1 MVRKGTVR
9 ARQLACSRAEE
20 MRISRFLTNERVT
33 VAEIVEHCG
42 ERVRPLAVGRH
53 VLAIQDTTELN
64 FQCHSGRTH
73 GLGTVGNGRDA
84 GLFVHPVLALDAETG
99 ACLGLAGA
107 KLWLRRTGKAP
118 NYRDL
123 PIEAKESFRWLEGAE
138 MAKQALDLAAHVTVI
153 ADRESDIYE
162 EWVRLPDRRFDLLTR
177 ACRDRAIAGG
187 GSLFAFTDTLPLA
200 GRFRLELPARPG
212 KRAAREAE
220 MELRFGSVTIKRPRH
235 CSDRTAPE
243 TLTLRVVDVREAA
256 APENGDEAVHW
267 RLLTTHAIETVTDAI
282 VLVGWYRR
290 RWMIEQLNR
299 TLKSQGLDIEAS
311 QAESAEALLRLA
323 AIAIQVATRTLQL
336 VLARDGDGDG
346 QQPAQIAF
354 DPPEIQV
361 LTAILPTLEGKTA
374 KQQNPHI
381 PQSLAWAAWI
391 IARLGG
397 WKGYRS
403 EAPPGPITMHRGLV
417 QFNAITVGF
426 RLANQPRPYG

>member
-20 MRISRFLTNERVT
+20 VRISRFLANEQVT
-33 VAEIVEHCG
+33 VREMMEHCG
-42 ERVRPLAVGRH
+42 ARLGPLTAGRH

-64 FQCHSGRTH
+64 YQHHCGRTC

-84 GLFVHPVLALDAETG
+84 GLFLHPVLALDAETG
-99 ACLGLAGA
+99 ACLGLVGA
-107 KLWLRRTGKAP
+107 KLWLRKTAKAP

-123 PIEAKESFRWLEGAE
+123 RIEAKESFRWLEGAQ
-138 MAKQALDLAAHVTVI
+138 MAKQALDLAAHVTVV

-162 EWVRLPDRRFDLLTR
+162 EWVRLPDRCFDLLTR
-177 ACRDRAIAGG
+177 ACRDRAIVGG

-200 GRFRLELPARPG
+200 GRFHLELPARPG
-212 KRAAREAE
+212 KRAAREAK

-235 CSDRTAPE
+235 CSDRAAPE
-243 TLTLRVVDVREAA
+243 TLTLRIVDVREAT
-256 APENGDEAVHW
+256 PPDNGDEAVHW
-267 RLLTTHAIETVTDAI
+267 RLLTTHAVESAKDALA
-282 VLVGWYRR
+282 VVGWYRR

-299 TLKSQGLDIEAS
+299 TLKLQGLDIEAS

-336 VLARDGDGDG
+336 VLARDGTG

-361 LTAILPTLEGKTA
+361 LAALLPTLEGRTE
-374 KQQNPHI
+374 KQRNPHR

-403 EAPPGPITMHRGLV
+403 EAPPGPITMHRGIT
-417 QFNAITVGF
+417 QFNAIASGF
-426 RLANQPRPYG
+426 HLAQKPTPNG

>member
-1 MVRKGTVR
+1 
-9 ARQLACSRAEE
+9 
-20 MRISRFLTNERVT
+20 MRIARFLANERVT
-33 VAEIVEHCG
+33 VAEMMEDCG
-42 ERVRPLAVGRH
+42 ARLRPLAAGRH

-64 FQCHSGRTH
+64 YQHHSGRTR

-84 GLFVHPVLALDAETG
+84 GLFLHPVLALDAETG
-99 ACLGLAGA
+99 ACLGLVGA
-107 KLWLRRTGKAP
+107 KLWLRKTAKAP

-162 EWVRLPDRRFDLLTR
+162 EWARLPDRHFDLLTR
-177 ACRDRAIAGG
+177 ACRDRAIVGDG
-187 GSLFAFTDTLPLA
+187 CLFAFTDTMPVA

-220 MELRFGSVTIKRPRH
+220 MELRFGSVTIERPRN
-235 CSDRTAPE
+235 CSDRAAPK
-243 TLTLRVVDVREAA
+243 TLTLRVVDVREAT
-256 APENGDEAVHW
+256 PPDNGDEAVHW
-267 RLLTTHAIETVTDAI
+267 RLLTTHAVESAKDAL
-282 VLVGWYRR
+282 VVVGWYRR

-299 TLKSQGLDIEAS
+299 TLKQQGLDIEAS

-336 VLARDGDGDG
+336 VLARDGAG

-354 DPPEIQV
+354 DPPQIQV
-361 LTAILPTLEGKTA
+361 LALLLPTLEGRTE
-374 KQQNPHI
+374 KQRNPHK
-381 PQSLAWAAWI
+381 PESLAWAAWI

-403 EAPPGPITMHRGLV
+403 EAPPGPITMHRGLT
-417 QFNAITVGF
+417 QFEAIAIGF
-426 RLANQPRPYG
+426 SLAKQPLPNG